1 MPITEVVSL
10 NPAHGEVYS
19 IQHYMKSVPITE
31 VASLN
36 PAHGEV
42 YSIQHYR
49 KSVPMTEVVSLNP
62 ADGEVYSIQHVINY
76 GLSYSS
82 LHLHRKGGI
91 KRGVVTNE
99 GDSLVHLTSVVNFRG
114 VAFGGK
120 GLIRGVHY
128 IL

>member
-1 MPITEVVSL
+1 VPITEVVSL

-19 IQHYMKSVPITE
+19 IQHYRKSVPITE
-31 VASLN
+31 VVSLN

-42 YSIQHYR
+42 YSIQHY
-49 KSVPMTEVVSLNP
+49 
-62 ADGEVYSIQHVINY
+62 VINY
-76 GLSYSS
+76 GLLYSS
-82 LHLHRKGGI
+82 LHLRRKGGI
-91 KRGVVTNE
+91 KRGVATNE